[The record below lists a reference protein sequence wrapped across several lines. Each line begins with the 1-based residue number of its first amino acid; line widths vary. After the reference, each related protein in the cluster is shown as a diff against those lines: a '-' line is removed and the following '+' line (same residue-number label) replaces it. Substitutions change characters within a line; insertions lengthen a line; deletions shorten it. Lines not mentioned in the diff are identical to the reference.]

1 MDMKIFL
8 GYVKYRAK
16 AAALWAVFALVYAV
30 IFRLYQIPAAT
41 VLYGG
46 AVCFFI
52 GGTAIVFDYGKF
64 KKKHI
69 LLKNLVSEIS
79 LFTDNLPDGDNLIE
93 QDLTALIRLLSDDK
107 RAIENEMN
115 AKYTDMTDYYTMW
128 AHQIK
133 TPIAAMRLVLQNED
147 TPQSRELAEDLQRIE
162 QYAEMVM
169 CYLRLDSRS
178 SDLVIKRYD
187 LDGIVRQGV
196 RRFSS
201 QFIRRKLRL
210 VYEPLECQVLTDEKW
225 LLFVIEQALSNAL
238 KYTKTGSIE
247 IYLESPKTLC
257 VRDTG
262 IGIAPEDAPRIFEK
276 GYTGYNGR
284 TDKRASGIGLYL
296 CKRICGKLGHKIS
309 VYSESGKG
317 TVVKIDLSEADI
329 EIE

>member
-1 MDMKIFL
+1 MEIFF
-8 GYVKYRAK
+8 GYLKYRAK
-16 AAALWAVFALVYAV
+16 SIALWIIFALVYAV
-30 IFRLYQIPAAT
+30 IFSLYRIPAAT

-52 GGTAIVFDYGKF
+52 GGTAVIFDYRKF
-64 KKKHI
+64 RKKHI
-69 LLKNLVSEIS
+69 LLKNLIAEIS

-93 QDLTALIRLLSDDK
+93 RDLTALIRLLSDDK

-133 TPIAAMRLVLQNED
+133 TPIAAMRLILQNED

-169 CYLRLDSRS
+169 CYLRLDSQS
-178 SDLVIKRYD
+178 ADFIIKRYD

-201 QFIRRKLRL
+201 QFIRRKISL
-210 VYEPLECQVLTDEKW
+210 VYKPLECQVLTDEKW
-225 LLFVIEQALSNAL
+225 LLFVIEQVISNAL
-238 KYTKTGSIE
+238 KYTKAGSIE
-247 IYLESPKTLC
+247 IYLEEPKTLC

-262 IGIAPEDAPRIFEK
+262 IGIAPEDVPRIFEK

-284 TDKRASGIGLYL
+284 ADKRASGIGLYL
-296 CKRICGKLGHKIS
+296 CKRICGRLGHKIS
-309 VYSESGKG
+309 AYSESGKG
-317 TVVKIDLSEADI
+317 TTIKIDLLEADI

>member
-133 TPIAAMRLVLQNED
+133 TPITTMRLVLQNED